1 MEREPI
7 KMTALFNNYSRRPIS
22 IVEGKGTIVKDADGK
37 QYLDFTSGIAVC
49 CLGHAHPALVKT
61 VQEQSEK
68 IWHTSNLFESPG
80 QVALAES
87 LVENNHLAH
96 ALFCNS
102 GAEANEAAIKLARK
116 HTGKHHIITFKNSFH
131 GRTFG
136 AMSATGQEK
145 IHKGFGPLVDQFTY
159 LPFNDVDALKEA
171 VDDSVAAI
179 MLEIIQGEGGI
190 IEVTE
195 EFARA
200 ISEICENS
208 DVLLIV
214 DEVQT
219 GIGRTGARFA
229 FEHTPLKPD
238 IVSMAKGLGGGFP
251 IGGIL
256 GTQELYETFGPGSHG
271 TTYGGN
277 PLGVAV
283 AQTVINHVFDA
294 SFLKE
299 VQEKSQY
306 LIDKLEKSLPE
317 GEFVVRGKG
326 LLLGLDCGKEV
337 ATLVEKAEEE
347 GLLLVAA
354 GTHVLRILPPLTVTY
369 EEIDKAVEILAKILV
384 DEKKPVS

>member
-1 MEREPI
+1 MN
-7 KMTALFNNYSRRPIS
+7 ALFNNYSRRPIS
-22 IVEGKGTIVKDADGK
+22 IVEGKGTIVKDSNGK

-61 VQEQSEK
+61 IQEQSEK

-87 LVENNHLAH
+87 LVQDNHLAH

-145 IHKGFGPLVDQFTY
+145 IQKGFGPMVDQFTY
-159 LPFNDVDALKEA
+159 LPFNDVEALENA
-171 VDDSVAAI
+171 IDDSVAAI
-179 MLEIIQGEGGI
+179 MLEVIQGEGGI
-190 IEVTE
+190 HEVTE
-195 EFARA
+195 EFAQA
-200 ISEICENS
+200 INEICGNS
-208 DVLLIV
+208 DILLIV

-219 GIGRTGARFA
+219 GIGRTGTRFA
-229 FEHTPLKPD
+229 FEQTALKPD

-256 GTQELYETFGPGSHG
+256 GTAEIYETFGPGSHG

-277 PLGVAV
+277 PLAVAV
-283 AQTVINHVFDA
+283 AQTVIDHVFKS
-294 SFLKE
+294 SFLDE

-306 LIDKLEKSLPE
+306 LIKKLNEALPQDQYE
-317 GEFVVRGKG
+317 VRGKG
-326 LLLGLDCGKEV
+326 LLIGVDCGKEV
-337 ATLVEKAEEE
+337 GSFVAKAEEE

-354 GTHVLRILPPLTVTY
+354 GPQVLRLLPPLTVTN
-369 EEIDKAVEILAKILV
+369 EEIDAAVEILKKILV
-384 DEKKPVS
+384 EVESPVQG

>member
-1 MEREPI
+1 MN
-7 KMTALFNNYSRRPIS
+7 ALFNNYSRRSIN
-22 IVEGKGTIVKDADGK
+22 IVEGKGTIVKDASGK
-37 QYLDFTSGIAVC
+37 RYLDFTSGIAVC

-61 VQEQSEK
+61 VKEQSEK
-68 IWHTSNLFESPG
+68 LWHISNLFESPA
-80 QVALAES
+80 QVTLAES
-87 LVENNHLAH
+87 LVKDNHLAH

-102 GAEANEAAIKLARK
+102 GAEANEAALKLARK

-159 LPFNDVDALKEA
+159 LPFNDVKALKETIDET
-171 VDDSVAAI
+171 VGAI

-190 IEVTE
+190 NEVTE
-195 EFARA
+195 EFAQA
-200 ISEICENS
+200 INEICEKS
-208 DVLLIV
+208 DILLIV

-219 GIGRTGARFA
+219 GIGRTGTRFA
-229 FEHTPLKPD
+229 FEQTPLKPH

-251 IGGIL
+251 IGGL
-256 GTQELYETFGPGSHG
+256 LATAELYETFGPGSHG

-283 AQTVINHVFDA
+283 AQTVIDHVFDA
-294 SFLKE
+294 AFLNE

-306 LIDKLEKSLPE
+306 LMNRLQEVLPKE
-317 GEFVVRGKG
+317 QFEIRGKG
-326 LLLGLDCGKEV
+326 LLLGIDCGKDV
-337 ATLVEKAEEE
+337 ASIVGKAEEE

-354 GTHVLRILPPLTVTY
+354 GPQVLRLLPPLTVTNQ
-369 EEIDKAVEILAKILV
+369 EIDEAVEVLKKILV
-384 DEKKPVS
+384 EEKSPVT

>member
-1 MEREPI
+1 MN
-7 KMTALFNNYSRRPIS
+7 ALFNNYSRRPIS
-22 IVEGKGTIVKDADGK
+22 IVEGKGTLVKDSNGK

-61 VQEQSEK
+61 IQEQSEK
-68 IWHTSNLFESPG
+68 LWHISNLFESPG

-87 LVENNHLAH
+87 LVKDNHLSH

-116 HTGKHHIITFKNSFH
+116 HTGKHHIITFENSFH

-159 LPFNDVDALKEA
+159 LPFNDAEALKDA
-171 VDDSVAAI
+171 IDDSVGAI

-190 IEVTE
+190 HEVTP
-195 EFARA
+195 EFAQA
-200 ISEICENS
+200 INEICANS
-208 DVLLIV
+208 DILLIV

-219 GIGRTGARFA
+219 GISRTGTRFA
-229 FEHTPLKPD
+229 FEQTSLKPD

-256 GTQELYETFGPGSHG
+256 ATAELYETFGPGSHG

-277 PLGVAV
+277 PLAVAV
-283 AQTVINHVFDA
+283 AQTVIDHVFEDA
-294 SFLKE
+294 FLEE

-306 LIDKLEKSLPE
+306 LIEKLKEALPQE
-317 GEFVVRGKG
+317 QFEIRGKG
-326 LLLGLDCGKEV
+326 LLIGLDCGKEV
-337 ATLVEKAEEE
+337 ASLVAKAEEE

-354 GTHVLRILPPLTVTY
+354 GPQVLRLLPPLTVTNA
-369 EEIDKAVEILAKILV
+369 EIDEAVEILKKILV
-384 DEKKPVS
+384 EEKSPVS